1 MSNIW
6 SGVPKLERIHIVE
19 DVHGE
24 PHVYDWPILAQSEP
38 WEETAKGQG
47 KVDAA
52 MAVIYAL
59 GAIFVASGLIWL
71 GSAIAGAID
80 QIGRMPQ

>member
-19 DVHGE
+19 DV
-24 PHVYDWPILAQSEP
+24 LAFGCLFPRFRLSQNRPVVDVRLSVH
-38 WEETAKGQG
+38 KI
-47 KVDAA
+47 DAA